1 MTKDISEILPKYA
14 EQLTAQI
21 TPNKSA
27 SVIYHPPCTLQHG
40 QKIRGNVEE
49 LLGKIGI
56 QVNLCADSHLCCGSA
71 GTYSI
76 LQANLS
82 NQLRD
87 QKVSQ
92 LVQAGSTYQA
102 TEIVSGNVGC
112 ISHLQNDSLPVRH
125 WIEIID
131 DLLLA

>member
-1 MTKDISEILPKYA
+1 M
-14 EQLTAQI
+14 
-21 TPNKSA
+21 
-27 SVIYHPPCTLQHG
+27 
-40 QKIRGNVEE
+40 
-49 LLGKIGI
+49 
-56 QVNLCADSHLCCGSA
+56 
-71 GTYSI
+71 
-76 LQANLS
+76 
-82 NQLRD
+82 
-87 QKVSQ
+87 SQ